1 MLPWGLTSLLD
12 SGKNKASSAAGPARP
27 AGPAAAAALVLQ
39 ASKTY
44 PSPHRNTMLLKDGTT
59 SKNMLPWGLTSLLDS
74 DKNKASSAAGPAAA
88 AAGGGGGGRG
98 GGDAAGAGAAGLPD
112 EKTPWRQNVAQKLP
126 NVSSV
131 SSETV
136 ENCVKHG
143 LRPSCCP
150 APAVSCCRSSSSS
163 GISTSS
169 TSSSSSSSRRR
180 RRRRRRHRRRRPTRV
195 KCLIP
200 WRAPPCV
207 CRGRRI

>member
-12 SGKNKASSAAGPARP
+12 SGKNKASSAAGPAGP
-27 AGPAAAAALVLQ
+27 AGPAAAAPAAAALVLQ

-88 AAGGGGGGRG
+88 GGGRG

-112 EKTPWRQNVAQKLP
+112 GKTPWRQNVAQKLP

-143 LRPSCCP
+143 LP
-150 APAVSCCRSSSSS
+150 ARLKPEKNCVKHVLPAA
-163 GISTSS
+163 
-169 TSSSSSSSRRR
+169 
-180 RRRRRRHRRRRPTRV
+180 
-195 KCLIP
+195 LLLL
-200 WRAPPCV
+200 
-207 CRGRRI
+207 